1 MTLPQSASPRRT
13 KPVFT
18 GDGTTVF
25 YSGTDYVVRRWQVRE
40 GREGAP
46 IPGIEPNDM
55 SMLATDAQ
63 GKWLAFGNSSAIV
76 LWDLAADKRGGPA
89 LAGHVQVKRG
99 THMHT
104 SVHRLAFSPEGRF
117 LATTA
122 GSQIKVWDLTTGT
135 ERAALQGHANLIE
148 GIAFL
153 PSGEKLVTAGSDGT
167 VKLWN
172 PAVVDR
178 AMTLKGPD
186 SFMAAAFSPDGRLL
200 ATGGGRGLLLWN
212 PQTGKQVRALE
223 GHQMLVECLAF
234 HPDGTHLV
242 SGTSDFPHQNGRT
255 NELFVWEVNTGRLV
269 QRLEGN
275 GPGISYVGYSR
286 DGRKLASVS
295 KGTIHI
301 WQMATGQILHTWK
314 HPRGAYWKA
323 VAWHPDG
330 RHLVA
335 ASDWANDIQ
344 LWDLVTGT
352 QVQQLEPSEQYN
364 VKPETMANVYSL
376 AFSPDGKWLA
386 AGGPN
391 RVHIWETA
399 DFRRAY
405 ILRDISGGAYQV
417 AFSPD
422 NTRLA
427 TAGLD
432 VRLWN
437 FRRGQEVLRLEDH
450 TSPVKSVSFSPNGQ
464 LLVTAS
470 TDATARLYDATPVP
484 EPPPQTW
491 REWWEQTWPGV
502 VLGMG
507 IVILLLIFILVFL
520 VMRRLFRWIRRRF
533 RKVTEPQPG

>member
-1 MTLPQSASPRRT
+1 
-13 KPVFT
+13 
-18 GDGTTVF
+18 
-25 YSGTDYVVRRWQVRE
+25 
-40 GREGAP
+40 
-46 IPGIEPNDM
+46 
-55 SMLATDAQ
+55 
-63 GKWLAFGNSSAIV
+63 
-76 LWDLAADKRGGPA
+76 
-89 LAGHVQVKRG
+89 
-99 THMHT
+99 
-104 SVHRLAFSPEGRF
+104 
-117 LATTA
+117 
-122 GSQIKVWDLTTGT
+122 
-135 ERAALQGHANLIE
+135 
-148 GIAFL
+148 
-153 PSGEKLVTAGSDGT
+153 
-167 VKLWN
+167 
-172 PAVVDR
+172 
-178 AMTLKGPD
+178 
-186 SFMAAAFSPDGRLL
+186 
-200 ATGGGRGLLLWN
+200 
-212 PQTGKQVRALE
+212 
-223 GHQMLVECLAF
+223 
-234 HPDGTHLV
+234 
-242 SGTSDFPHQNGRT
+242 
-255 NELFVWEVNTGRLV
+255 
-269 QRLEGN
+269 
-275 GPGISYVGYSR
+275 
-286 DGRKLASVS
+286 
-295 KGTIHI
+295 
-301 WQMATGQILHTWK
+301 
-314 HPRGAYWKA
+314 
-323 VAWHPDG
+323 
-330 RHLVA
+330 VA